1 MVSAQ
6 KATFLPY
13 CPQHV
18 SSTELIQSVLF
29 NLQNGKTESLTLKEQ
44 SSNSGPQ
51 ETSII
56 IC

>member
-1 MVSAQ
+1 MASAK